1 MYLCV
6 FCIILLNS
14 TRYAVAVDETS
25 FLPHLT
31 ISLTHIVYV
40 RNSFL
45 IDLLPNLSKVHLH
58 AQQHTG
64 NYEKSSHSK
73 TLTMQEIW
81 IWGKNWSEMI
91 RFSLI
96 IYCQNIN
103 RYNTCMHWIS
113 RQLFLRLLS
122 RGQIFIDKTVLYVEM
137 YVHLTYYSF
146 KWYYYYQLLNHT
158 HRIVGYHMH
167 PPYSDVH
174 RCFPYLLS
182 QHFLS
187 LIITSLTNNTCLL
200 ALR

>member
-1 MYLCV
+1 M
-6 FCIILLNS
+6 NS

-81 IWGKNWSEMI
+81 IWGKNWFEMI
-91 RFSLI
+91 SFSLI

-113 RQLFLRLLS
+113 RQHFLR

-174 RCFPYLLS
+174 RCLPYLLS